1 MNTETDFYERI
12 MESMRNGAKLEE
24 RLAIMEIV
32 IEELKHATNQSELD
46 ALDRVAAQIKHRTT
60 QGL

>member
-1 MNTETDFYERI
+1 MSNADEFYFSI
-12 MESMRNGAKLEE
+12 LQSNRNQAKLEE

-32 IEELKHATNQSELD
+32 IEEIKHASTQAELD

-60 QGL
+60 KGL